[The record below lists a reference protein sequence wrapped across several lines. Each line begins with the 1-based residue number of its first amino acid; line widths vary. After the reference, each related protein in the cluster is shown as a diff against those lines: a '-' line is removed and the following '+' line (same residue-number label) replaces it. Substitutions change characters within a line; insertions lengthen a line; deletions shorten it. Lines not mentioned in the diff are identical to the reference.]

1 MTQKMGKLPPI
12 ISQEE
17 FEKLFSYAGELEK
30 KSKSQKQKI
39 RKFRIAMLLGFEAG
53 LRISEI
59 VGYKGISKIKNKTT
73 GEVVTTD
80 IEILPLS
87 PDMVETSCIRLKN
100 AKGRKDRVTARP
112 KRLNANALNMLPL
125 KMPRRAL
132 QRFINI
138 ISTAAIGK
146 KIHFHTLRHGFA
158 THYYNKTKDILGL
171 QQLMGHSRTDT
182 TSIYSHINPVETVA
196 RVRDVFE

>member
-1 MTQKMGKLPPI
+1 MAKLPTI

-30 KSKSQKQKI
+30 KSKKRKQRI
-39 RKFRIAMLLGFEAG
+39 RSYRIAMLLGFEAG

-59 VGYKGISKIKNKTT
+59 VGYKGISKRKNKAT
-73 GEVVTTD
+73 GEIVIKD
-80 IEILPLS
+80 IEIMPLS
-87 PDMVETSCIRLKN
+87 KDMVETSCIRLRN

-112 KRLNANALNMLPL
+112 KRLNVNALNMLPL
-125 KMPRRAL
+125 KIKRRVL
-132 QRFINI
+132 QSFISK
-138 ISTAAIGK
+138 ISTVAIGK

-182 TSIYSHINPVETVA
+182 TSIYSHINPVETVE
-196 RVRDVFE
+196 RVRDVF

>member
-1 MTQKMGKLPPI
+1 MAKLPTI

-17 FEKLFSYAGELEK
+17 FEKMFSYAAEMEK
-30 KSKSQKQKI
+30 KAKGKNRKQNI
-39 RKFRIAMLLGFEAG
+39 RSYRIAMLLGFESG

-59 VGYKGISKIKNKTT
+59 VGHKGISRKKNKTT
-73 GEVVTTD
+73 GEIVTTP

-87 PDMVETSCIRLKN
+87 KDMVEVSCIRLRN

-112 KRLNANALNMLPL
+112 KRFNINALNMLPL
-125 KMPRRAL
+125 NIKRRPL
-132 QRFINI
+132 QSFITKV
-138 ISTAAIGK
+138 SKEAIEK

-182 TSIYSHINPVETVA
+182 TSIYSHINPEETVQQ
-196 RVRDVFE
+196 VRDVF